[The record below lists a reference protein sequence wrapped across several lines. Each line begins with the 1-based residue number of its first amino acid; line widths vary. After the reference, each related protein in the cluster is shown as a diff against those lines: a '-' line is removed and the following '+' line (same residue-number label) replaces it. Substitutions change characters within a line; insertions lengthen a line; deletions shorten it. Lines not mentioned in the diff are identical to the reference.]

1 MRISDWVSGVC
12 SSDLGWPIQ
21 ARSARETG
29 SLARP
34 AAPSD
39 RQGILR
45 ALDRHGDRAPGDKI
59 DPCRN
64 LVDRNANG
72 DTLGEA
78 DPTEGGVDIGEKAPR
93 NRGPLAVVY
102 TGGAALDMP
111 REGLVLAHH
120 ANRDRC
126 ARMAVGD
133 RKRTRLNSS

>member
-1 MRISDWVSGVC
+1 MRISDWSSDVC
-12 SSDLGWPIQ
+12 SSDLPLYSRQRGWPIQ

-29 SLARP
+29 SLSRP

-78 DPTEGGVDIGEKAPR
+78 DPTEGGDDIGEK
-93 NRGPLAVVY
+93 
-102 TGGAALDMP
+102 
-111 REGLVLAHH
+111 E
-120 ANRDRC
+120 
-126 ARMAVGD
+126 D
-133 RKRTRLNSS
+133 RKSTRLTSSH

>member
-93 NRGPLAVVY
+93 SGGPLAVVD

-111 REGLVLAHH
+111 RRSEEHTSELQPLM
-120 ANRDRC
+120 RISY
-126 ARMAVGD
+126 AVFCL
-133 RKRTRLNSS
+133 KKKIKH

>member
-1 MRISDWVSGVC
+1 MRSSDWSSDVC
-12 SSDLGWPIQ
+12 SSDLWPIQ

-29 SLARP
+29 SLSRP

-78 DPTEGGVDIGEKAPR
+78 DPTEGGVDIGKKAPR
-93 NRGPLAVVY
+93 SGGPLAV
-102 TGGAALDMP
+102 
-111 REGLVLAHH
+111 
-120 ANRDRC
+120 
-126 ARMAVGD
+126 D
-133 RKRTRLNSS
+133 RKSTRLNSSH